1 MAFAKPTEVVL
12 SGHSGIYGGARAMV
26 RGNSSYPYIYVGGAS
41 TNWRYWQKGTLNS
54 IGQDIIDFEADSS
67 VTSGYKEF
75 QVILSNTK
83 LTDGQTLG
91 GDADSKVYYF
101 RCPAIAALIYTG
113 DSFYTVCD
121 CYNDSNFSS
130 IVKKSGWNWDGL
142 TTSSGSTRATYTAER
157 WSTSLNGK
165 EWYSIYWR
173 NPSTTRETFYYY
185 RGSATKYSVSMTT
198 SYQTEYLYGKGLT
211 SGGGA
216 TTSLGSMTTSCAANS
231 SYSLQGWAT
240 SSTSTSVRYTDA
252 EDAFNAGY
260 STIYGV
266 YRKLGGSSNSTCYY
280 YRGDS
285 TRRSVTKTT
294 TTDTA
299 YYYGTGRHSG
309 GGTSTSYGSM
319 TTTCASDSSYSLVGW
334 ATSSNTTSTSY
345 SSATSAFNAGYGT
358 IYGVYKKN
366 GSSSNSNVYYYRG
379 DGNRN
384 TVTKTTTT
392 ADAYYYG
399 TGSHS
404 GGSSSNSY
412 GSVTT
417 ACAVSGWTYLGFSSS
432 STTTNATSS
441 ATSLWNSGY
450 TTIYGTY
457 SKTESM
463 TYYPQNGSS
472 SSSVSTTNYR
482 YGTGS
487 VTNNRP
493 TEPSLTYADHTFQ
506 GWGTSS
512 TDDTPEPW
520 DALWDAGTRTVYA
533 IWLEDYIYNVYFGL
547 SGSWERCKV
556 YFGQNGQWK
565 ESLTHVGVSGGWKQ

>member
-1 MAFAKPTEVVL
+1 MAWAKPSMVTL
-12 SGHSGIYGGARAMV
+12 DSDSGIYGGATARI
-26 RGNSSYPYIYVGGAS
+26 GGSSSYPYVYVGGES
-41 TNWRYWQKGTLNS
+41 TDWKYWLKGTLS
-54 IGQDIIDFEADSS
+54 GGSCIISFDADRS
-67 VTSGYKEF
+67 VTSGYREF
-75 QVILSNTK
+75 QIILSDTK
-83 LTDGQTLG
+83 ITNGTTLG
-91 GDADSKVYYF
+91 GNAGNYIYYF
-101 RCPAIAALIYTG
+101 RCPGVVCRIHNGGPQSPRY
-113 DSFYTVCD
+113 DS
-121 CYNDSNFSS
+121 YNDSNLASQLR
-130 IVKKSGWNWDGL
+130 KTGWTLEGL
-142 TTSSGSTRATYTAER
+142 TTSSTSTNATYSAS
-157 WSTSLNGK
+157 WSGSLNGK
-165 EWYSIYWR
+165 TLYAIHSYEGGSE
-173 NPSTTRETFYYY
+173 SETCYYY
-185 RGSATKYSVSMTT
+185 RGSSTKYSVRLTHTIAPQIM
-198 SYQTEYLYGKGLT
+198 YGEGNIKVTG
-211 SGGGA
+211 SGG
-216 TTSLGSMTTSCAANS
+216 TSLGSMTTTCASDS
-231 SYSLQGWAT
+231 SYDLVGWAT
-240 SSTSTSVRYTDA
+240 SSSSTSVRYTDA

-280 YRGDS
+280 YRGNS

>member
-1 MAFAKPTEVVL
+1 MAWAKPSMVTL
-12 SGHSGIYGGARAMV
+12 DSDSGIYGGATARI
-26 RGNSSYPYIYVGGAS
+26 GGSSSYPYVYVGGES
-41 TNWRYWQKGTLNS
+41 TDWKYWLKGTLS
-54 IGQDIIDFEADSS
+54 GGSCIISFDADRS
-67 VTSGYKEF
+67 VTSGYREF
-75 QVILSNTK
+75 QIILSDTK
-83 LTDGQTLG
+83 ITNGTTLG
-91 GDADSKVYYF
+91 GNAGNYIYYF
-101 RCPAIAALIYTG
+101 RCPGVVCRIHNGGPQSPRY
-113 DSFYTVCD
+113 DS
-121 CYNDSNFSS
+121 YNDSNLASQLR
-130 IVKKSGWNWDGL
+130 KTGWTLEGL
-142 TTSSGSTRATYTAER
+142 TTSSTSTNATYSAS
-157 WSTSLNGK
+157 WSGSLNGK
-165 EWYSIYWR
+165 TLYAIHSYEGGSE
-173 NPSTTRETFYYY
+173 SETCYYY
-185 RGSATKYSVSMTT
+185 RGSSTRYSVRLTHTIAPQIM
-198 SYQTEYLYGKGLT
+198 YGEGNIKVTG
-211 SGGGA
+211 SGG
-216 TTSLGSMTTSCAANS
+216 TSLGSMTTTCASNS
-231 SYSLQGWAT
+231 SYYLVGWAT
-240 SSTSTSVRYTDA
+240 SSSSTSVRYTDA